1 MAWGTPSRERRV
13 LKAGHSSIAVTL
25 PKPWAE
31 AMNLRP
37 GDLVVF
43 DQNDDGTLYLKPA
56 PRRAPRGSPP
66 RSWCRRGR
74 SRRPELLERLIV
86 GAYRVGHDSFEVRTD
101 VPLSPDRLEE
111 LLQAARGLLGVSVV
125 AQEPNRVLLQNFIDP
140 SKYGLPQLVQ
150 RMKMIL
156 IAFLEEMEEV
166 ARRRGRSRRLPT
178 LEEEANKVLAL
189 LVRQLFLA
197 SRDWS
202 LARRI
207 GSPDPRQLLE
217 WRVVVHSLEELSALF
232 GETLA
237 TLNEEVMRMSAD
249 AAAGLAEVLAEV
261 KGQLKAVVESVMH
274 PSLDHACEVYQQGDR
289 VGNGSALAAVATAL
303 STRAG
308 RPRATASLLKRS
320 GACLSLLAELAIDR
334 AVASG
339 SESVLTELA
348 ERPSAQARP
357 LSPPD
362 THRRY
367 GSGPPVRTPYRP
379 YPGASPRRRLCSTL
393 STIG

>member
-37 GDLVVF
+37 GDMIVF
-43 DQNDDGTLYLKPA
+43 DQNDDGTLFLKPA
-56 PRRAPRGSPP
+56 PVPGAAPPGVPYLVQAHSFDTP
-66 RSWCRRGR
+66 GV
-74 SRRPELLERLIV
+74 LERLII
-86 GAYRVGHDSFEVRTD
+86 GAYRVGHDAIEIRTD
-101 VPLSPDRLEE
+101 VPLAADRVEE
-111 LLQAARGLLGVSVV
+111 LQLTVRGLLGVSIV
-125 AQEPNRVLLQNFIDP
+125 AQEPTRVVLQNFIDP

-156 IAFLEEMEEV
+156 VAFLEEMEEV
-166 ARRRGRSRRLPT
+166 VRRHAKSRRVAT

-217 WRVVVHSLEELSALF
+217 WRDVVHALEELAELF
-232 GETLA
+232 DATLLELNQHAASLRGATLESLA
-237 TLNEEVMRMSAD
+237 TYLPEMKAQM
-249 AAAGLAEVLAEV
+249 
-261 KGQLKAVVESVMH
+261 KAVVEALMH
-274 PSLDHACEVYQQGDR
+274 PSLDHACGVYHEGARLDAGAHPVSER
-289 VGNGSALAAVATAL
+289 RNGAAKRPAPGPAAHLLQRSA
-303 STRAG
+303 R
-308 RPRATASLLKRS
+308 
-320 GACLSLLAELAIDR
+320 CLSLLAEIAIDR

-339 SESVLTELA
+339 TE
-348 ERPSAQARP
+348 
-357 LSPPD
+357 
-362 THRRY
+362 
-367 GSGPPVRTPYRP
+367 
-379 YPGASPRRRLCSTL
+379 
-393 STIG
+393 TIMVEAA

>member
-37 GDLVVF
+37 GDLIVF

-56 PRRAPRGSPP
+56 PLPGADAPGAPFLVQA
-66 RSWCRRGR
+66 RSFDTPGV
-74 SRRPELLERLIV
+74 LERLIV
-86 GAYRVGHDSFEVRTD
+86 GAYRVGHDAIEIRTD
-101 VPLSPDRLEE
+101 VPLGPDRVEE
-111 LLQAARGLLGVSVV
+111 LVQTARNLLGVSVV
-125 AQEPNRVLLQNFIDP
+125 AQEPTRMILQNFIDP

-156 IAFLEEMEEV
+156 VAFLDETEEV
-166 ARRRGRSRRLPT
+166 LQRRGPSRRLAT
-178 LEEEANKVLAL
+178 LEEEAGKVLAL

-217 WRVVVHSLEELSALF
+217 WRVVVHALEELSEMF
-232 GETLA
+232 GETL
-237 TLNEEVMRMSAD
+237 TVLGDGAD
-249 AAAGLAEVLAEV
+249 ELTPDVVAVLAATV
-261 KGQLKAVVESVMH
+261 PALKVQLKSVVEALMH
-274 PSLDHACEVYQQGDR
+274 PSLDNACGVFQESGPASLGALPFTR
-289 VGNGSALAAVATAL
+289 ALARKAPAARL
-303 STRAG
+303 AHDHLQR
-308 RPRATASLLKRS
+308 
-320 GACLSLLAELAIDR
+320 GARCLSLLAEVAIDR

-339 SESVLTELA
+339 SE
-348 ERPSAQARP
+348 
-357 LSPPD
+357 
-362 THRRY
+362 
-367 GSGPPVRTPYRP
+367 
-379 YPGASPRRRLCSTL
+379 
-393 STIG
+393 TILVEAA

>member
-56 PRRAPRGSPP
+56 PLPGPVPVVAPFLVQARAFDTPGV
-66 RSWCRRGR
+66 
-74 SRRPELLERLIV
+74 LERLIV
-86 GAYRVGHDSFEVRTD
+86 GAYRVGHDAIEVRTD
-101 VPLSPDRLEE
+101 VPLAAERVEE
-111 LLQAARGLLGVSVV
+111 VLQAARGLLGVSVV
-125 AQEPNRVLLQNFIDP
+125 AQESNRMVLQNFIDP

-156 IAFLEEMEEV
+156 VAFLEEMEEV
-166 ARRRGRSRRLPT
+166 LDRRSRSRRLAT
-178 LEEEANKVLAL
+178 LDEEANKVLAL

-217 WRVVVHSLEELSALF
+217 WRVVVHALEELAGLY
-232 GETLA
+232 GETLGALNDETSRLSGA
-237 TLNEEVMRMSAD
+237 TRDTL
-249 AAAGLAEVLAEV
+249 AAHLPEMKVH
-261 KGQLKAVVESVMH
+261 LKAVVEALMH
-274 PSLDHACEVYQQGDR
+274 PSLDHACDVYHQSRLIGEGFQGAHSR
-289 VGNGSALAAVATAL
+289 SRSARAAPPAPLASHL
-303 STRAG
+303 LQRGAG
-308 RPRATASLLKRS
+308 
-320 GACLSLLAELAIDR
+320 CLSLLAQVAIDR
-334 AVASG
+334 AVATG
-339 SESVLTELA
+339 TE
-348 ERPSAQARP
+348 
-357 LSPPD
+357 
-362 THRRY
+362 
-367 GSGPPVRTPYRP
+367 
-379 YPGASPRRRLCSTL
+379 
-393 STIG
+393 TILVEAA